1 MIRECYFYIMSN
13 KWNSVLYSGVTNNL
27 RRRIAEHKQMR
38 PGSFTAR
45 YNITKLVYFEIFND
59 PRDAIRR
66 EKQVKAG
73 PRKQK
78 QELIESINP
87 EYRDLALE
95 L

>member
-1 MIRECYFYIMSN
+1 MIREYYFYIMSN
-13 KWNSVLYSGVTNNL
+13 KCNSVLYSGVTNNPK
-27 RRRIAEHKQMR
+27 RRVAVHKQKQ

-45 YNITKLVYFEIFND
+45 YNITKLVYFKVFGD

-66 EKQVKAG
+66 EKRIKAG

-78 QELIESINP
+78 KELIENVNP
-87 EYRDLALE
+87 EYRNMALE